1 MSIRIEERDKNH
13 PDVGKVFKPSNPLYA
28 SSLWLS
34 FYTDFP
40 LNIYIIYNGNDPVGG
55 FYLHQTKKFG
65 LKIITNPMF
74 CPTNGFI
81 LHDSKKTGYLK
92 YDFLKEVHD
101 AVSSFMTFE
110 LNPHL
115 LFTSFPVWITNMQ
128 SYHWAG
134 MSCRP
139 YYTYVLDLN
148 LGEDEILKRASN
160 KVRKA
165 LSQSEK
171 DFYFTSST
179 SKEILLD
186 ILEKTYRRNGKNYPS
201 DIPRKMMFSTDEAN
215 SFYFV
220 AHRKNDG
227 KAVAFAHCIHDN
239 QTAYQLFNG
248 YDNALPSGQS
258 VKACFLLCIR
268 ESLRR
273 GLKYFDFEGSM
284 IPSVEKG
291 IREFGGD
298 PVPYYSV
305 SYCKKILKPFAS
317 LKFPD
322 KF

>member
-1 MSIRIEERDKNH
+1 MPIRIEERDKDH
-13 PDVGKVFKPSNPLYA
+13 PDVGKVFLPTNPLYA

-34 FYTDFP
+34 FYADYP
-40 LNIYIIYNGNDPVGG
+40 INIYIIYNGIDPVGG
-55 FYLHQTKKFG
+55 FYLHQNKKFG
-65 LKIITNPMF
+65 LKIITNPLF
-74 CPTNGFI
+74 SPTNGFI
-81 LHDSKKTGYLK
+81 LHDSKKPGYLK
-92 YDFLKEVHD
+92 NDFLKDVHD
-101 AVSSFMTFE
+101 AVSEFMIHE
-110 LNPHL
+110 LKPYL
-115 LFTSFPVWITNMQ
+115 LFTSFPVWVKNMQ

-165 LSQSEK
+165 LSLSEK
-171 DFYFTSST
+171 DFYFSTSSP
-179 SKEILLD
+179 KENLLN
-186 ILEKTYRRNGKNYPS
+186 ILEKTYRRNDKNYPT
-201 DIPRKMMFSTDEAN
+201 DIPRKMMLGSDEKN
-215 SFYFV
+215 SFYVV
-220 AHRKNDG
+220 AHRKSDD

-248 YDNALPSGQS
+248 YDHAFPSAQT

-268 ESLRR
+268 ESIRR

-291 IREFGGD
+291 IREFGGE
-298 PVPYYSV
+298 PATYYSV
-305 SYCKKILKPFAS
+305 SYCKKILKPIAS

>member
-1 MSIRIEERDKNH
+1 MPIRIEEREKNH
-13 PDVGKVFKPSNPLYA
+13 TDVGRVFQPSNPLYA

-34 FYTDFP
+34 FYSDNP
-40 LNIYIIYNGNDPVGG
+40 INIYIIYSGNDPVGG
-55 FYLHQTKKFG
+55 FYLHQAKKFG
-65 LKIITNPMF
+65 LKIITNPLF
-74 CPTNGFI
+74 SPTNGFI
-81 LHDSKKTGYLK
+81 LHDSKKPGYLK
-92 YDFLKEVHD
+92 NDFLTDVHD
-101 AVSSFMTFE
+101 VVSSFMTHE

-115 LFTSFPVWITNMQ
+115 LFTSFPVWVKNMQ

-148 LGEDEILKRASN
+148 LGEQEILNRASN

-179 SKEILLD
+179 PKEILLGL
-186 ILEKTYRRNGKNYPS
+186 LEKTYRRNGKNYPIG
-201 DIPRKMMFSTDEAN
+201 IPRKMMLSTDETN

-220 AHRKNDG
+220 AHRKSDD
-227 KAVAFAHCIHDN
+227 KPVAFAFCIHDN
-239 QTAYQLFNG
+239 KTAYQLFNG
-248 YDNALPSGQS
+248 YDNSMPSAQT

-268 ESLRR
+268 ESIRR

-284 IPSVEKG
+284 IPMVERG

-305 SYCKKILKPFAS
+305 SYCKKILKPIAS